1 MYYTMG
7 LIMIEEMQ
15 ILKSEKRHEIYIREK
30 SKYNTKHD
38 LLFKQL
44 IRYCFVDFLKAF
56 YPTIYEQIN
65 PETIHFL
72 PEEVYTDIS
81 AGKTR
86 KLDIVAKL
94 KHRITGSVMIVH
106 VESQSTVQRDFHKRM
121 YLYYNL
127 LYKEYQRPI
136 IPIAIF
142 NYPGKWEENVFT
154 IQALDTIYVQFQY
167 HILHLKKIYWREY
180 IKMDNPVVA
189 ALLSNMSYKEERY
202 QVKAE
207 FMRMLA
213 KLKLN
218 NAKQRL
224 IYGFFNSY
232 LRLTKEE
239 EEKYMKMVK
248 GFDEA
253 EEIMKIKIPYFEEL
267 KQEIREESLKEV
279 AMKMLLDGFTLEKI
293 TEITG
298 LTQEQLEEVKLNDM

>member
-1 MYYTMG
+1 
-7 LIMIEEMQ
+7 
-15 ILKSEKRHEIYIREK
+15 
-30 SKYNTKHD
+30 
-38 LLFKQL
+38 
-44 IRYCFVDFLKAF
+44 
-56 YPTIYEQIN
+56 
-65 PETIHFL
+65 
-72 PEEVYTDIS
+72 
-81 AGKTR
+81 
-86 KLDIVAKL
+86 
-94 KHRITGSVMIVH
+94 
-106 VESQSTVQRDFHKRM
+106 
-121 YLYYNL
+121 
-127 LYKEYQRPI
+127 
-136 IPIAIF
+136 
-142 NYPGKWEENVFT
+142 
-154 IQALDTIYVQFQY
+154 
-167 HILHLKKIYWREY
+167 
-180 IKMDNPVVA
+180 MDNPVVA
-189 ALLSNMSYKEERY
+189 ALLSNMSYKEEERY

>member
-1 MYYTMG
+1 MG
-7 LIMIEEMQ
+7 LIMIEETQ
-15 ILKSEKRHEIYIREK
+15 VLKSEKRHEIYIREK

-86 KLDIVAKL
+86 KLDIVAKV
-94 KHRITGSVMIVH
+94 KQRITGSVMIVH

-189 ALLSNMSYKEERY
+189 ALLSNMSYKEEERY

>member
-1 MYYTMG
+1 
-7 LIMIEEMQ
+7 MIEETQ
-15 ILKSEKRHEIYIREK
+15 VLKSEKRHEIYIREK

-86 KLDIVAKL
+86 KLDIVAKV
-94 KHRITGSVMIVH
+94 KQRITGSVMIVH

-189 ALLSNMSYKEERY
+189 ALLSNMSYKEEERY

-298 LTQEQLEEVKLNDM
+298 LTQEQLEEIKLNDM

>member
-1 MYYTMG
+1 MWSPKALYNAIFTKEC
-7 LIMIEEMQ
+7 ICI
-15 ILKSEKRHEIYIREK
+15 IIY
-30 SKYNTKHD
+30 N
-38 LLFKQL
+38 
-44 IRYCFVDFLKAF
+44 
-56 YPTIYEQIN
+56 
-65 PETIHFL
+65 
-72 PEEVYTDIS
+72 
-81 AGKTR
+81 
-86 KLDIVAKL
+86 
-94 KHRITGSVMIVH
+94 
-106 VESQSTVQRDFHKRM
+106 
-121 YLYYNL
+121 NL
-127 LYKEYQRPI
+127 VYKEYQRPI

-189 ALLSNMSYKEERY
+189 ALLSNMSYKEEERY